1 VNRRLSSRS
10 TPQLWV
16 VLLLLVLFALA
27 LAVAFWRIGSGD
39 DTQAR
44 PGPAATSQI
53 AGLPG

>member
-1 VNRRLSSRS
+1 MNRRLSSRS

-44 PGPAATSQI
+44 PGPAPTSQI
-53 AGLPG
+53 AGPPG